1 MTAHRSSSAAHGT
14 LSPSRLRGAM
24 TALVTPFRA
33 DGKVDEAALR
43 SLIER
48 QLEAGITGLIPCGTT
63 GETPTLNHDEIASVI
78 RITVEAVRG
87 RVPVIAG
94 TGSNST
100 QKTIEATR
108 LARELGA
115 DAALVVTPYYNKP
128 GPKMLEAHYRAVAAE
143 GGLPVVLY
151 NVPGRTGINM
161 SADTTLALAE
171 VPGIVAI
178 KEAAGD
184 LAQVQAI
191 LAGLPAG
198 SSFRVLSGDDNL
210 ALPMFAVGATGV
222 ISVASNVLPAEV
234 SALWSAFER
243 GDVAGAARQNLRLFP
258 LFRALFVECN
268 PVPAKVAMQQ
278 LGLCTDVVR
287 MPLGPAQP
295 ATVELMKKVLTTLGA
310 S

>member
-1 MTAHRSSSAAHGT
+1 MTASRSSSSASGT
-14 LSPSRLRGAM
+14 LSPSGLRGAI
-24 TALVTPFRA
+24 TALITPFRA
-33 DGKVDEAALR
+33 DGKVDDVALR

-48 QLEAGITGLIPCGTT
+48 QLDAGITGLIPCGTT
-63 GETPTLNHDEIASVI
+63 GETPTLNHDEIATVI
-78 RITVEAVRG
+78 SITVETVRG

-100 QKTIEATR
+100 QKTIESTR

-128 GPKMLEAHYRAVAAE
+128 GPKMLEAHYRAVAAD

-161 SADTTLALAE
+161 TAETTLALTQ
-171 VPGIVAI
+171 VPGIMAI
-178 KEAAGD
+178 KEASGD

-191 LAGLPAG
+191 LAGLPPD

-234 SALWSAFER
+234 SALWDAFER
-243 GDVAGAARQNLRLFP
+243 GDIATAARQNLRLFP

-268 PVPAKVAMQQ
+268 PVPAKAAMKL
-278 LGLCTDVVR
+278 LGLCTDEVR
-287 MPLGPAQP
+287 MPLGPAQ
-295 ATVELMKKVLTTLGA
+295 ASTAELMKKVLTALGA
-310 S
+310 L